1 MGTVFRL
8 LNHRGLST
16 RRLAAAVGI
25 TQGRLY
31 DYMNNKSRVEKLA
44 LFEQISDALRIP
56 GGMLGLAKRPWEP
69 RGAEPVAGP
78 ILEPD
83 GNDLAAIDA
92 FRNADKQTGGGRLYA
107 AVIRHL
113 KENIASRLVDAG
125 SEPQVFAAAAALSE
139 MAGWMAHDSGRD
151 ARAQSHFARALP
163 LARTSGDAPLAANI
177 AASSSHLALQVG
189 EVGEAVHWAKVGL
202 QFAGQGPQIP
212 SLTARLYSMH
222 ARALAVADQGT
233 VALRELERAHDA
245 LTSSAE
251 ATHPW
256 ISPFDEAS
264 LASESALT
272 YRDMKRYDG
281 ALEYADRAVTL
292 RESGRARS
300 LAMSQINL
308 VATHAYRGDLDAV
321 LHFGVMLLTT
331 NPSLGSV
338 RVINQLTDLRRML
351 DSHSDHRPVRD
362 FLERFDVAAKT
373 RLLLLAD
380 IMAPGNEGTL
390 S

>member
-1 MGTVFRL
+1 
-8 LNHRGLST
+8 
-16 RRLAAAVGI
+16 
-25 TQGRLY
+25 
-31 DYMNNKSRVEKLA
+31 MNNKSRVEKLA

-56 GGMLGLAKRPWEP
+56 GAMLGLARRAWEP
-69 RGAEPVAGP
+69 RGDEPVAGP
-78 ILEPD
+78 ALEAD

-92 FRNADKQTGGGRLYA
+92 FRSADKQTGGGRLYG

-113 KENIASRLVDAG
+113 KENIASRLVDAS

-151 ARAQSHFARALP
+151 GWAQRHFARALP
-163 LARTSGDAPLAANI
+163 LARTSGDVPLAANI

-202 QFAGQGPQIP
+202 RFADQGPQIP
-212 SLTARLYSMH
+212 PLIARLHSMH

-233 VALRELERAHDA
+233 VALLELERAHHA
-245 LTSSAE
+245 LTGSAE

-272 YRDMKRYDG
+272 YRDMKRYDK
-281 ALEYADRAVTL
+281 ALEHADRAVAL

-300 LAMSQINL
+300 LALSQINL
-308 VATHAYRGDLDAV
+308 VAIHAHRGDLDAV
-321 LHFGVMLLTT
+321 LHCGVMLLTT

-338 RVINQLTDLRRML
+338 RVVNQLADLRRML
-351 DSHSDHRPVRD
+351 DSHRDHHPVRD
-362 FLERFDVAAKT
+362 FLERFDAAAKT

-380 IMAPGNEGTL
+380 IMAASNEGTL